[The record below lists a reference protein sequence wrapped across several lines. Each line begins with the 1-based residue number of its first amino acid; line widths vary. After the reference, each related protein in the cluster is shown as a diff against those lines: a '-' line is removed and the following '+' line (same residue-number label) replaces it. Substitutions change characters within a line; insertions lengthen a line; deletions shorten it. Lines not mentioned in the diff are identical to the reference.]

1 MQLLKTIMSC
11 LQIDDWQ
18 KSYMSATN
26 TEKPKVSKWRSR
38 IDVRQGSEQPVKPA
52 EEHEVRVRE
61 IMKV

>member
-1 MQLLKTIMSC
+1 MQLLKTIASC

-38 IDVRQGSEQPVKPA
+38 VEYVNATFEDNRKLLA
-52 EEHEVRVRE
+52 D
-61 IMKV
+61 